1 MTSFSFKEFK
11 PTIFFLV
18 KFLGIYLITNL
29 LYGCYVTAWHPRPD
43 PVTSWVSNQSAAI
56 LRVAGYD
63 SQSIDNT
70 KKPTTIILNGDTSV
84 LSVYEGCNGINSA
97 IVFLAFL
104 LAFGPYNKTLFWFAP
119 LGILLVH
126 IANLLRIV
134 LLFFVAIY
142 LPHYLYFS
150 HKYLFTAFI
159 YLVVFAMWI
168 GWVVKLS
175 KASNEK

>member
-1 MTSFSFKEFK
+1 MTTFSFTEFR

-18 KFLGIYLITNL
+18 KFLGIYLIANL
-29 LYGCYVTAWHPRPD
+29 LYGWYVTAWHPRPD
-43 PVTSWVSNQSAAI
+43 PVTSWVSDQTAAI

-63 SQSIDNT
+63 SQSVDNS
-70 KKPTTIILNGDTSV
+70 KKPTTIILNGDTSI

-97 IVFLAFL
+97 IVFFAFL
-104 LAFGPYNKTLFWFAP
+104 FAFGPYKKTLLWFTP
-119 LGILLVH
+119 LGIVVVH
-126 IANLLRIV
+126 LANLLRIV

-168 GWVVKLS
+168 WWVMKLS
-175 KASNEK
+175 RIPHDK

>member
-29 LYGCYVTAWHPRPD
+29 LYGWYVTAWYPKPD

-56 LRVAGYD
+56 LRAAGYD